1 MKNVNDFGLADL
13 HLHTLY
19 SYDGTA
25 SVPAVLE
32 RAKEAGLN
40 VIAITDHDE
49 IRGALIAQELA
60 PRYGL
65 EVIPG
70 IEITTAEGDLLALGI
85 TKRIERGLLLAKTV
99 LEAGKQGGFCIA
111 PHPTAEGLGMKS
123 LSWATI
129 SAALRNPDIAQTLI
143 GIETYNATL
152 LDREGNH
159 YADVLA
165 NRYHISKV
173 GNSDAHVLEA
183 IGLGMTEFP
192 GSTADDL
199 LAALKNGT
207 TTVRKGREWNTF
219 QILGSWFAKYAAS
232 AVNRFSMAA
241 Q

>member
-1 MKNVNDFGLADL
+1 MGLADL
-13 HLHTLY
+13 HMHTIH

-32 RAKEAGLN
+32 RAREVGLD

-49 IRGALIAQELA
+49 IKGALIAQELA
-60 PRYGL
+60 SRYEL

-70 IEITTAEGDLLALGI
+70 IEITTADGDLLALNV
-85 TKRIERGLLLAKTV
+85 TCKIERGHSLEETV
-99 LEAGKQGGFCIA
+99 LAVKEEGGFCIA

-123 LSWATI
+123 LSWQVI
-129 SAALRNPDIAQTLI
+129 SKAIRIPEVASTLI
-143 GIETYNATL
+143 AIESHNATL

-192 GSTADDL
+192 ESSADDL
-199 LAALKNGT
+199 LAALRQGT
-207 TTVRKGREWNTF
+207 TTIRKGEEWNSF
-219 QILGSWFAKYAAS
+219 QILGSWLAKYAAS
-232 AVNRFSMAA
+232 AVNRLSLAA

>member
-1 MKNVNDFGLADL
+1 MNKSSNMGLADL
-13 HLHTLY
+13 HLHTIY

-25 SVPAVLE
+25 SVPTVLE
-32 RAKEAGLN
+32 RAQQVGLD

-49 IRGALIAQELA
+49 IKGARIAQELA
-60 PRYGL
+60 PKYAI

-70 IEITTAEGDLLALGI
+70 MEITTAEGDLLALNV
-85 TKRIERGLLLAKTV
+85 TRKIERGLSLVKTILAVK
-99 LEAGKQGGFCIA
+99 EQGGFCIA

-123 LSWATI
+123 LNWQTI
-129 SAALRNPDIAQTLI
+129 SRALRIPDVASTLI

-152 LDREGNH
+152 LDKEGNH

-173 GNSDAHVLEA
+173 GNSDAHVLDA

-199 LAALKNGT
+199 LAALQNGT
-207 TTVRKGREWNTF
+207 TTVRRSKEWNTVK
-219 QILGSWFAKYAAS
+219 ILGSWLAKYAAS
-232 AVNRFSMAA
+232 AMNRFSLAA

>member
-1 MKNVNDFGLADL
+1 
-13 HLHTLY
+13 
-19 SYDGTA
+19 
-25 SVPAVLE
+25 
-32 RAKEAGLN
+32 
-40 VIAITDHDE
+40 DE
-49 IRGALIAQELA
+49 IRGALMAQELA
-60 PRYGL
+60 PKYDI

-70 IEITTAEGDLLALGI
+70 SEITTAEGDLLALNV
-85 TKRIERGLLLAKTV
+85 TKKIQRGLSLLKTISEV
-99 LEAGKQGGFCIA
+99 QEQGGFCIA

-123 LSWATI
+123 LSWQTI
-129 SAALRNPDIAQTLI
+129 SAVIRIPNVAQTLI

-173 GNSDAHVLEA
+173 GNSDAHVLDA

-207 TTVRKGREWNTF
+207 TGVRRGKEWNTL
-219 QILGSWFAKYAAS
+219 QIMGSWFAKYAAS
-232 AVNRFSMAA
+232 AVNRLSMAV